1 MTFILSAPLT
11 ATEGTEYEFTITPTA
26 ALADATM
33 IRWQIVPKGALPVTS
48 SDFPSLTGML
58 SFTVGA
64 TAAQTVTFT
73 PTDDARREISKDFE
87 LRIYDTADDTTPL
100 DTQVVTLRDNDDAT
114 GTYGNEL
121 LTGNGDANIIGFGTA
136 HGVTAN
142 GSAGSDFYVISRFQ
156 YGNVEIT
163 DTVGTN
169 LVKFDA
175 GVTIT
180 DYDEESADGFVK
192 VISRV
197 DLTLSTGAVI
207 TIINPVG
214 KFVFQLGSDPIITTY
229 DEFKGEIRAEGSN
242 ETSTLRNNEA
252 FQVLTATTD
261 PDISG
266 NSLSA
271 QFSPSFGSASVDVF
285 SSASTSGF
293 SQNGSAGDD
302 FYVISRFQ
310 YGNVEITD
318 TVGTNLIKF
327 DVGVTI
333 TDYDEESADG
343 FVKVISR
350 VDLTLSTGAV
360 ITIINPVGKF
370 VFQLGD
376 DDVIATYA
384 EFKGE
389 IRAEGSN
396 ETSTLRNNEAFSIP
410 IPSAEVANTAPII
423 TQTGGTMVTN
433 TQTITPD
440 HAAQINININ
450 GVDATDGVFHFT
462 GIVDYTESN
471 GDIFVFR
478 PSSSTEPGRV
488 YLPDGRIIDIPSAT
502 FSTSAPASDNP
513 YIWLE
518 QATDGT
524 WQLAGAAALPSDGRP
539 FYVLARF
546 NNDEGGLDDV
556 GTESF
561 QTPFTYEYTSFRFD
575 SEENQDVAVSMDAL
589 TATDATPNGL
599 TWTLVGADAALFEID
614 SATGEITWI
623 EEPDYETLNSASG
636 DKDFQVT
643 AIAKDD
649 DNFEDSI
656 ALTVTLTDG
665 NDAPRIIH
673 LVEDFTGYTGG
684 YVNGRNAADGFFD
697 YTFEVNF
704 ISASTEVVNGR
715 SVEGDNLVIEEGGR
729 AYLSDGTAIDI
740 PAGDAFSIHRGS
752 ETENFWLQQAANGT
766 WELKHSGTR
775 PEPGAAFAYLF
786 LGSFN
791 QCTLEFSGAGQRF
804 GSVGNYVEDTTI
816 VIGVDGT
823 VAADGSLAI
832 DSAENQNTVATLR
845 AVDLDGDTLTW
856 ELTGG
861 DDIARFDINRDTGE
875 ITWVTSPEFDTVSS
889 VASTKE
895 FQVTATVTDTV
906 GGGSDE
912 IALTVTLIDNTDPV
926 IGTVIEDFTGQ
937 RDVFVNGEDDSD
949 GVFHFSGRVLFFSGD
964 ASTRDVKIYLEDGTI
979 LDIPNLRVSTNFQN
993 MDYWVALADHD
1004 SDSTTD
1010 DVWQLFSTDV
1020 STFPTTGTYY
1030 HLANYDLSRSFLER
1044 TAYTGTRVNNENVIL
1059 APTALAFESVENQN
1073 MVVDMLPARD
1083 DTFNGLTWSLD
1094 DETVGDAR
1102 FFNIDSETGAI
1113 TWKTAPEF
1121 STIVSEDTANPK
1133 TFQVT
1138 ATVTDGGDA
1147 TDSVEVTITL
1157 LENTTAPVLTHTIE
1171 DFTGWKDVATDG
1183 YTSFH
1188 HTVEI
1193 EVHSLISASIN
1204 EGTVYL
1210 PDGTIVEVAAQGR
1223 YRTGGGDT
1231 FIWLE
1236 QANDGTW
1243 QIGSG
1248 ASLPAPSAEI
1258 YIFGQYIPTG
1268 LISTGYFDYVGTR
1281 VTTPEPLEITLGS
1294 AFAINSVE
1302 NEDAVITLSASDT
1315 TPNGLTWELDETG
1328 DHASFDISTTGEIT
1342 WKTTPDYEDD
1352 TNFQSVGGDKDFVVT
1367 ARVTDGGGM
1376 QDTTTITI
1384 TLTDVFETAP
1394 IISGTIEGFTGY
1406 ANVPVRGRGSDRS
1419 DDFSGGV
1426 FHHTAVFSPDSSEV
1440 GGDVN
1445 DDAVAYLPDGTE
1457 LQLPDNYD
1465 VGVSAGHLW
1474 LESPDGGTTWEF
1486 AADTS
1491 SFPTEGTFYA
1501 FGEHDGFGGSFLYY
1515 GTAVTEATTIVVA
1528 RGDTLA
1534 VASAENQD
1542 EVITLFA
1549 TDGTP
1554 NGQTW
1559 TLSGTDEASFEINED
1574 TGEIT
1579 WGTTPNFDSTVSLDA
1594 TNTKVFNI
1602 IATVTDDG
1610 GEMDTLALTVTLID
1624 VV

>member
-26 ALADATM
+26 ALAADTM

-58 SFTVGA
+58 SFTSGA
-64 TAAQTVTFT
+64 TTAQTVAFT

-87 LRIYDTADDTTPL
+87 LRIYDAADMASEPTAL
-100 DTQVVTLRDNDDAT
+100 DTQVVTLRDNDDAA

-350 VDLTLSTGAV
+350 VALTLSTGAV

-423 TQTGGTMVTN
+423 TQTGGTMVTVVGE
-433 TQTITPD
+433 TVTPG
-440 HAAQINININ
+440 HAAQTNVNVN
-450 GVDATDGVFHFT
+450 GVDATDGVFSYT
-462 GIVDYTESN
+462 GLVSYDSSSDEVH
-471 GDIFVFR
+471 VFMS
-478 PSSSTEPGRV
+478 SSSTEPNRA
-488 YLPDGRIIDIPSAT
+488 YLPDGRVIDIPTARFAASV
-502 FSTSAPASDNP
+502 PASDNP

-518 QATDGT
+518 QDADGN
-524 WQLAGAAALPSDGRP
+524 WQLGTGVAFPSEDNTFYALAQWDNNEDRT
-539 FYVLARF
+539 LRF
-546 NNDEGGLDDV
+546 GDV
-556 GTESF
+556 AF
-561 QTPFTYEYTSFRFD
+561 QTPFTHEYTSFRFD

-589 TATDATPNGL
+589 TATDTTPNGL
-599 TWTLVGADAALFEID
+599 TWSLGGVDAALFEID
-614 SATGEITWI
+614 SVTGEITWI
-623 EEPDYETLNSASG
+623 EEPDYETLNSADG
-636 DKDFQVT
+636 DKDFQLT
-643 AIAKDD
+643 AIVKDGG
-649 DNFEDSI
+649 NFEDSI

-665 NDAPRIIH
+665 NDAPVIINV
-673 LVEDFTGYTGG
+673 LEDFTGQRDVFLNGENAHDGVFHYTGTVRTPFG
-684 YVNGRNAADGFFD
+684 GTVYTQDIVIYLADGTILEVPDLSVRTNYEYPEFWVARVDDDSNPNTPAVWQFFESGTS
-697 YTFEVNF
+697 TFPPD
-704 ISASTEVVNGR
+704 GR
-715 SVEGDNLVIEEGGR
+715 FYHLGFYDL
-729 AYLSDGTAIDI
+729 DGTRKFA
-740 PAGDAFSIHRGS
+740 P
-752 ETENFWLQQAANGT
+752 NGT
-766 WELKHSGTR
+766 
-775 PEPGAAFAYLF
+775 
-786 LGSFN
+786 
-791 QCTLEFSGAGQRF
+791 
-804 GSVGNYVEDTTI
+804 SVTDGTI
-816 VIGVDGT
+816 VVGVDGT

-832 DSAENQNTVATLR
+832 DSAENQNTVVTLSAT
-845 AVDLDGDTLTW
+845 DLDGDTLTW

-861 DDIARFDINRDTGE
+861 ADMNRFAIDRDTGA
-875 ITWVTSPEFDTVSS
+875 ITWVTSPEFDTRDSADS
-889 VASTKE
+889 DKQ
-895 FQVTATVTDTV
+895 FQVTATVRDTV
-906 GGGSDE
+906 GSDE
-912 IALTVTLIDNTDPV
+912 IALTVTLVENTDPV
-926 IGTVIEDFTGQ
+926 IGTVIEGFTGW
-937 RDVFVNGEDDSD
+937 RDVFVNGDNDTD
-949 GVFHFSGRVLFFSGD
+949 GTFHYTGRVVISGGLVFVVNVD
-964 ASTRDVKIYLEDGTI
+964 IYLDDGTVI
-979 LDIPNLRVSTNFQN
+979 DIPNVRVASNFV
-993 MDYWVALADHD
+993 DGEYWLELGDHD
-1004 SDSTTD
+1004 SNPNTD
-1010 DVWQLFSTDV
+1010 DTWQVFSAET

-1030 HLANYDLSRSFLER
+1030 HLGHYDGSARRFEP
-1044 TAYTGTRVNNENVIL
+1044 TGTALTLETLIL
-1059 APTALAFESVENQN
+1059 EIPALAFESFENQN
-1073 MVVDMLPARD
+1073 MVVDMLPAVD
-1083 DTFNGLTWSLD
+1083 ETPNGFTWSLED
-1094 DETVGDAR
+1094 ATSSTADAR
-1102 FFNIDSETGAI
+1102 LFNINSETGAI

-1121 STIVSEDTANPK
+1121 DTQMSAAMNK
-1133 TFQVT
+1133 EFQVT
-1138 ATVTDGGDA
+1138 VTVTDGGDA
-1147 TDSVEVTITL
+1147 TDSVDVTITL
-1157 LENTTAPVLTHTIE
+1157 LENTTAPVLTHIIE

-1183 YTSFH
+1183 YPSFH
-1188 HTVEI
+1188 HTVEMA
-1193 EVHSLISASIN
+1193 VHSLRSVSIR

-1210 PDGTIVEVAAQGR
+1210 PDGTIVEIAEQNN
-1223 YRTGGGDT
+1223 YRTFGDT

-1268 LISTGYFDYVGTR
+1268 AIQTGYFDYVGTR
-1281 VTTPEPLEITLGS
+1281 VTTPEPLEIELGS
-1294 AFAINSVE
+1294 AFAINLVE
-1302 NEDAVITLSASDT
+1302 NEDAVITLTAPDT
-1315 TPNGLTWELDETG
+1315 TPNGLTWALSGVDMS
-1328 DHASFDISTTGEIT
+1328 HFDISTTGEIT
-1342 WKTTPDYEDD
+1342 WKSTPDYEDD
-1352 TNFQSVGGDKDFVVT
+1352 VNFQSVGGDKNFIVT
-1367 ARVTDGGGM
+1367 ATATDGGGLF
-1376 QDTTTITI
+1376 DTTTITV

-1394 IISGTIEGFTGY
+1394 VITGAIEGFTGQMNAF
-1406 ANVPVRGRGSDRS
+1406 ANGRNADDGIFHFTGTITALNASSGLITIS
-1419 DDFSGGV
+1419 DD
-1426 FHHTAVFSPDSSEV
+1426 AQ
-1440 GGDVN
+1440 
-1445 DDAVAYLPDGTE
+1445 AYLPDGSVVDIPSSHTVTE
-1457 LQLPDNYD
+1457 EFTNEYQ
-1465 VGVSAGHLW
+1465 VW
-1474 LESPDGGTTWEF
+1474 LEDRDGDGTWTLNSHESTPENYEVYNIGEYNF
-1486 AADTS
+1486 YPGTGEAIFT
-1491 SFPTEGTFYA
+1491 PT
-1501 FGEHDGFGGSFLYY
+1501 
-1515 GTAVTEATTIVVA
+1515 GTAVTDASFDSPL
-1528 RGDTLA
+1528 GDTLA
-1534 VASAENQD
+1534 VDSDEGQD
-1542 EVITLFA
+1542 EVVTLFA
-1549 TDGTP
+1549 TDRTP

-1559 TLSGTDEASFEINED
+1559 VLSGRDEASFEISD
-1574 TGEIT
+1574 TGVIT
-1579 WGTTPNFDSTVSLDA
+1579 WDETPNFDSTVSLDA

-1610 GEMDTLALTVTLID
+1610 GEMDTIDLTVTLID